1 MGEREVARYY
11 TLSDRDL
18 QIIRHHRRDHN
29 RLGFSV
35 QLCHLRFPGWPLKA
49 GEVPAAKLVAYVA
62 RQLNVSPEL
71 FHDYA
76 RGRDTTRR
84 EHLLELQRDFGFQ
97 PFTDALSSKLADHLI
112 PNALRSPKPMPLI
125 TALLD
130 QMRAERIIVPAFST
144 VENLAWEILTRAEA
158 MIFGQLTSGLTL
170 VQRRQLDQL
179 IADNGSKG
187 LGWLRQ
193 AVGRPTPVNFLRLCD
208 KLSVIRAIGLDEGMG
223 STVHQSRLQQ
233 LAREGARYSLQ
244 HLNRFRE
251 EKRQALLVAFL
262 IRTAQEF
269 TDQAI
274 DMHDQMIGRLF
285 NRSERRQQKGF
296 QQNAKAINDKVR
308 LYAEVGKAL
317 IAAYKAKTD
326 LGKALESVLGWD
338 QFATTVEEAERLVEP
353 FDCDFLDEMRDQYP
367 QIRQYSP
374 TLLNTFEFRVAPP
387 SASLLKAIELLREMN
402 ESGKRKVPGTAPRG
416 FVRQRWVPHVFS
428 GDEIDRCY
436 YELCALTELRNGLRS
451 GDVWVVGSRRYG
463 DFESYLI
470 PKDSWAGVRERGAV
484 GVAANTECA
493 TYLNER
499 REVLHEQL
507 SRVDSLAEKG
517 TLPDA
522 RLENDRLHFTALARS
537 VPETAEEWT
546 EHAYDLLPRI
556 KLTDLLTE
564 VDGWTQFT
572 GCFTHLHNNDQAK
585 DKAVLLSAI
594 LADATN
600 QGLTKMADAC
610 PGLTFDRLS
619 WTADWHIRE
628 ETYLKALAEIINVHH
643 KLPFAQ
649 HWGDGTTSSSDGQA
663 FPIST
668 RRPATATIN
677 AKYGRDPTVTFYTH
691 VSDQYGPFHTKV
703 INSTVR
709 DALHVLD
716 GLLGHDTDLRIKE
729 HYTDTAGFTD
739 QVFGACHMLGF
750 RFAPRIRDLGDHKIY
765 PIAKPAKYP
774 ALQSLIGGT
783 VQIKRIEQ
791 YWDDLL
797 RLICSIGLGTASA
810 SLILGKLAAY
820 PRQNGLALALR
831 ELGRIERTLFT
842 LEWIQSPELRRRV
855 HLGLNKGEARNSL
868 ARAVFFYRRG
878 AVRDRLREDLQNK
891 ASGLNLVV
899 AAIVLWNTVYLEQA
913 VAALERQ
920 GTPVPAE
927 CLPHL
932 SPLGW
937 EHINLTGDYV
947 WDLRQTTTFQRLRA
961 LRRGSLSVQNELKSK
976 AG

>member
-11 TLSDRDL
+11 TLSDKDL
-18 QIIRHHRRDHN
+18 RIIRHHRRDHN
-29 RLGFSV
+29 RLGFSI
-35 QLCHLRFPGWPLKA
+35 QLCHLRFPGWPLRA
-49 GEVPAAKLVAYVA
+49 GESPAAQLLAYVA

-76 RGRDTTRR
+76 GRDTTRR

-97 PFTDALSSKLADHLI
+97 PFTDELSSKLADHLL
-112 PNALRSPKPMPLI
+112 PNTLRSPKPMPLI

-144 VENLAWEILTRAEA
+144 VENLAWEILTRAEET
-158 MIFGQLTSGLTL
+158 IFSQLTSGLTL

-179 IADNGSKG
+179 MTDSGSKG

-208 KLSVIRAIGLDEGMG
+208 KLSSIRAIRLDESMG

-285 NRSERRQQKGF
+285 NRSERRQQEGF

-317 IAAYKAKTD
+317 IVAYKANTD

-367 QIRQYSP
+367 QIRQYGP
-374 TLLNTFEFRVAPP
+374 TLLNMFEFRVAPP
-387 SASLLKAIELLREMN
+387 SAPLLKAIELLREMN
-402 ESGKRKVPGTAPRG
+402 VSGKRKVPGTAPRG
-416 FVRQRWVPHVFS
+416 FVRQRWAPHVFS
-428 GDEIDRCY
+428 GDGIDRCY

-451 GDVWVVGSRRYG
+451 GDVWVTGSRRYR

-470 PKDSWAGVRERGAV
+470 PKDSWASVRDRGAV
-484 GVAANTECA
+484 GVAANTDCS

-507 SRVDSLAEKG
+507 LRVDSLAERSA
-517 TLPDA
+517 LPEA
-522 RLENDRLHFTALARS
+522 RLENDCLHFTALARS

-546 EHAYDLLPRI
+546 ERAYDLLPRI

-564 VDGWTQFT
+564 VDGWTRFT
-572 GCFTHLHNNDQAK
+572 GCFTHLHNNDPAK

-600 QGLTKMADAC
+600 QSLTKMADAC

-628 ETYLKALAEIINVHH
+628 ETYSKALAEIINVHH

-649 HWGDGTTSSSDGQA
+649 RWGDGTTSSSDGQA

-716 GLLGHDTDLRIKE
+716 GLMGHDTDLRIKE

-750 RFAPRIRDLGDHKIY
+750 RFAPRIRDLGDHKLY

-797 RLICSIGLGTASA
+797 RLICSIGLGTVSA

-831 ELGRIERTLFT
+831 ELGRIERTIFT
-842 LEWIQSPELRRRV
+842 LQWIQSPELRRRV

-868 ARAVFFYRRG
+868 ARAIFFYRRG

-913 VAALERQ
+913 VTELERQ
-920 GTPVPAE
+920 GTPVPVE
-927 CLPHL
+927 CLPHF

-961 LRRGSLSVQNELKSK
+961 LRRGALSVQNELESK